1 MNLPNKITLIRICFI
16 PLILFLL
23 LCKSVPNRY
32 FWSLMFF
39 VFASYTD
46 YLDGYL
52 ARKNGLVTN
61 LGKFLDP
68 LADKVLIISILV
80 CFVELGLV
88 CSVAV
93 VLIIFREF
101 MVTSLRL
108 IAIERGKVISANY
121 YGKIKTVS
129 QMFSVFLIMFSQ
141 GLREI
146 FIRYNF
152 EGYTYVDLIVKISG
166 AVFWI
171 SSILT
176 VFSGILYV
184 YYNKDCIK

>member
-80 CFVELGLV
+80 CFVELSLV

>member
-16 PLILFLL
+16 PIILLLL
-23 LCKSVPNRY
+23 LCKSIPNRY
-32 FWSLMFF
+32 FLSLIFF
-39 VFASYTD
+39 VAASYTD

-80 CFVELGLV
+80 CFVELDLV
-88 CSVAV
+88 GAVPV
-93 VLIIFREF
+93 VLVIFREF

-108 IAIERGKVISANY
+108 IAVERGNVISANY
-121 YGKIKTVS
+121 YGKVKTVS
-129 QMFSVFLIMFSQ
+129 QMISVFLIMFSQ
-141 GLREI
+141 SLNEL
-146 FIRYNF
+146 FIRYDF
-152 EGYTYVDLIVKISG
+152 TGYVYIDLLIKISSIM
-166 AVFWI
+166 FWI
-171 SSILT
+171 SAVLT

-184 YYNKDCIK
+184 YSNKDCIK

>member
-146 FIRYNF
+146 FVRYNF